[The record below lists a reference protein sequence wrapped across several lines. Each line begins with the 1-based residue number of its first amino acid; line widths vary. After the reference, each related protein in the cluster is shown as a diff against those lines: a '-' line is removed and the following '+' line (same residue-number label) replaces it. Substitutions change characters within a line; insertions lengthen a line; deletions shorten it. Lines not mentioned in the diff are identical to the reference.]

1 MFELHSRPHL
11 QGLVKLAGLTPKA
24 DIQVTSA
31 ELIFQQTSPLKEP
44 TLLTHEQR
52 LQAEKSLGLTP
63 ESRKVMKM
71 EDSNQSKD
79 SEMITSVQLQA
90 ENSLSHFIHS
100 PSAPFLSSVDK
111 TTQLGHLQGSG
122 VPKDL
127 RAFDME
133 NLGLGILQSSKS
145 YTDTIIIQS
154 SVRSLVLPNL
164 PSDKTGDT
172 KGNPY
177 PEIWSMNVLSKEGI
191 EKGQMEEFQR
201 YSSYS
206 FKLLSE
212 EFQAGLEAQRSS
224 IHSFL
229 GIQQNVW
236 ESHVCRQRLPRK
248 YLSSMLMLG
257 NVLGTIME
265 KKPCSQS
272 ILTEGSTMDI
282 CQSIH
287 NLFGVPA
294 ELMEFSQSLLERVP
308 KTVSQTSVVKNYI
321 QRHILCHSNEKR
333 MPFKMW
339 TRSST
344 SSIIQQYSG
353 SRLGVKKTS
362 SNLSNILQDEHVS
375 ISCTGAK
382 FPALTKSDSNSEILY
397 TREGSLSREQS
408 KISPCENFTR
418 TSESQHS
425 LRTGSFSQS
434 KIDISEQ
441 TQLLKE
447 LQEKI
452 AEKFLRSQI
461 QHNVPLPLASGLV
474 LKYPI
479 CLQCG
484 RCSGFNCCHNL
495 ESTFGPYLLIY
506 PQLHLL
512 STLEGHGSEIQL
524 HLKRVNTEAIWMKYL
539 LNQAQ
544 ERLLS

>member
-1 MFELHSRPHL
+1 
-11 QGLVKLAGLTPKA
+11 
-24 DIQVTSA
+24 
-31 ELIFQQTSPLKEP
+31 
-44 TLLTHEQR
+44 
-52 LQAEKSLGLTP
+52 
-63 ESRKVMKM
+63 
-71 EDSNQSKD
+71 
-79 SEMITSVQLQA
+79 
-90 ENSLSHFIHS
+90 
-100 PSAPFLSSVDK
+100 
-111 TTQLGHLQGSG
+111 
-122 VPKDL
+122 
-127 RAFDME
+127 
-133 NLGLGILQSSKS
+133 
-145 YTDTIIIQS
+145 
-154 SVRSLVLPNL
+154 
-164 PSDKTGDT
+164 
-172 KGNPY
+172 
-177 PEIWSMNVLSKEGI
+177 
-191 EKGQMEEFQR
+191 
-201 YSSYS
+201 
-206 FKLLSE
+206 
-212 EFQAGLEAQRSS
+212 
-224 IHSFL
+224 
-229 GIQQNVW
+229 
-236 ESHVCRQRLPRK
+236 
-248 YLSSMLMLG
+248 
-257 NVLGTIME
+257 
-265 KKPCSQS
+265 
-272 ILTEGSTMDI
+272 MDI